1 MNCLTTLAD
10 QLNALEATM
19 RTAAP
24 NYGIMYNWDGAP
36 HGYSEYP
43 QSLAQFLDKVRSL
56 E

>member
-1 MNCLTTLAD
+1 MA
-10 QLNALEATM
+10 E

-43 QSLAQFLDKVRSL
+43 QSLGAVPRQSVRALS
-56 E
+56 